1 MEVVSTVVGPLVTVD
16 HDTAVQPLHLA
27 TAHRIDSGSH
37 MSAKDR
43 IVSADSGE

>member
-16 HDTAVQPLHLA
+16 HDTVVQPLHLLHIVL
-27 TAHRIDSGSH
+27 TVRGSH

-43 IVSADSGE
+43 IVSADI